1 MIKASEVRAK
11 MTGTFDINDIKNSAE
26 FKYAMQKLEIEIINA
41 ANNGKCEIE
50 FNINAKH
57 GKWPS
62 VDFLVAIVIELG
74 ANGYNVWNWQK
85 YTPDPNWNIII
96 GW

>member
-26 FKYAMQKLEIEIINA
+26 FKYVMQKIEIEITVA
-41 ANNGKCEIE
+41 ANNDKCEIE
-50 FNINAKH
+50 FNINAQH

-62 VDFLVAIVIELG
+62 VDFLVAIVSELF

-85 YTPDPNWNIII
+85 YTPDPNWNIRI